1 MSNPITSALG
11 TQRQF
16 TKQPEAPYQK
26 KLITP
31 SFGNGISMG
40 ANNNATLLA
49 SSLGLLG
56 SGLIAESIAADKRAE
71 KVGKAEAD
79 RIFSVSS
86 EADKEKLST
95 LDILGQSGKFD
106 IADNPYAVARI
117 DELRGQHLNT
127 LFKQEYE
134 TEVVPNQALPENSQE
149 NIKNY
154 EGFMAQKL
162 QDSGI
167 KAYNQTAF
175 EKGFYGSR
183 PLDVLQQDASYR
195 KRRQADL
202 ETDRNAAIASKYDDL
217 ATRSINMSAE
227 DFAKEAQDLQ
237 VDSALSCLSRADRI
251 KFATNFAKQ
260 VVTNGNPELVKA
272 WGDTIVYFKDD
283 GTEVRVKDVM
293 PLGEYTEMAEKS
305 SVYLHTQE
313 ARDFLKSLEDVPS
326 AALADKFEELK
337 KNNPLLWKA
346 VAPQYDTIYRRRQSE
361 EKAAA
366 KAAAKAQEGAFRQ
379 QLVYSFLDDSLLCW
393 RQGKD
398 VNSYGALTS
407 SDTITVN
414 GKNVKMTD
422 GEKLNWGHYKL
433 QQIFSSMSL
442 DEAGKEAM
450 QLLKFPQMGCLV
462 KEMQERTRSSIS
474 SLNTASLV
482 HDETGALQLRPDL
495 NKIMSMY
502 KTDRET
508 FRYLFKEQG
517 EEVAVLDDLIEATG
531 LEEGVSKFAMAKEN
545 MRNPDFKAAVEK
557 SAKGKVD
564 FTTNLS
570 IPTLAGGGSTEEIT
584 FYANGAVQRMLAQN
598 FRANMYCGQTEE
610 DALAN
615 AQKRTSDYF
624 VSYQG
629 CAFPKAFLYK
639 IPSSNQQK
647 TVAMF
652 LDSMMERE
660 KGTRLMYSNG
670 TIQIWRNGVPTAAKW
685 DDTSIATDVAKW
697 LKELPEEKRVML
709 DDVYYNPSFD
719 NSNYYLSNP
728 DAAKIEAAEKQTGID
743 INNPVGALID
753 ASIDAVKGWFK

>member
-1 MSNPITSALG
+1 MTNPITAALG

-16 TKQPEAPYQK
+16 TKQPETPYQK

-31 SFGNGISMG
+31 SFGNGISPKINYD
-40 ANNNATLLA
+40 AQLLA
-49 SSLGLLG
+49 QSLDVIGTRLNKQ
-56 SGLIAESIAADKRAE
+56 ASIVDARNE
-71 KVGKAEAD
+71 KIGKAEAD
-79 RIFSVSS
+79 RIFAVTS
-86 EADKEKLST
+86 EADREKLST

-134 TEVVPNQALPENSQE
+134 TEVVPNQPLPDNSQQ

-154 EGFMAQKL
+154 EGFIAQKL
-162 QDSGI
+162 QDSGV

-202 ETDRNAAIASKYDDL
+202 EADRDAAINSKTDNL
-217 ATRSINMSAE
+217 ITKSLKGMTAQ

-237 VDSALSCLSRADRI
+237 TDHMVTCLSLSERI
-251 KFATNFAKQ
+251 KRMDKFAQQ
-260 VVTNGNPELVKA
+260 VASHGNRENLEA
-272 WGDTIVYFKDD
+272 WGETIVYHKND
-283 GTEVRVKDVM
+283 GTEARVKDVI
-293 PLGEYTEMAEKS
+293 PLGVYIGMAEKAGVHLNS
-305 SVYLHTQE
+305 QK
-313 ARDFLKSLEDVPS
+313 ARDFFKSLEGVSS
-326 AALADKFEELK
+326 ANLWEKYEEVK
-337 KNNPLLWKA
+337 KNDPAFYEAIASTYEAQK
-346 VAPQYDTIYRRRQSE
+346 TRKERE

-366 KAAAKAQEGAFRQ
+366 RAAAKVQESAFRQ
-379 QLVYSFLDDSLLCW
+379 QFVYSALDDRWMCW
-393 RQGKD
+393 QQGKD
-398 VNSYGALTS
+398 VDSYGSLTN
-407 SDTITVN
+407 SDSIFVN
-414 GKNVKMTD
+414 GKKVNITEE
-422 GEKLNWGHYKL
+422 EKLMWGNTKL
-433 QQIFSSMSL
+433 QQIFSSMPL
-442 DEAGKEAM
+442 NEAGKEAM
-450 QLLKFPQMGCLV
+450 QLLKFPQMKMLV
-462 KEMQERTRSSIS
+462 SEMQGQTRSALS
-474 SLNTASLV
+474 SLNTAALV
-482 HDETGALQLRPDL
+482 HDETGALQLPANL
-495 NKIMSMY
+495 NKILSMY

-517 EEVAVLDDLIEATG
+517 EEISVLDDLIEATG

-570 IPTLAGGGSTEEIT
+570 IPTLAGGGATEEIT

-624 VSYQG
+624 ISYKG

-639 IPSSNQQK
+639 IPSDNQQK
-647 TVAMF
+647 VVAMF
-652 LDSMMERE
+652 LEDKMKQEN
-660 KGTRLMYSNG
+660 GNRLMYSNG
-670 TIQIWRNGVPTAAKW
+670 TIQIWRGGVPTAAKW
-685 DDTSIATDVAKW
+685 DDTSIAADVAKW
-697 LKELPEEKRVML
+697 LKELPQEQQVML
-709 DDVYYNPSFD
+709 DDVYYNPSYD

-728 DAAKIEAAEKQTGID
+728 DAEKIEIAEKQAGID
-743 INNPVGALID
+743 SSNPVGALID
-753 ASIDAVKGWFK
+753 AVKGLFK